1 MFSREIIT
9 DIFSIPVAPI
19 FVQSAPDTDLF
30 TVPLNLSTLMLE
42 HKIEGRPLPTVQW
55 FKDGVPLSVMPK
67 LFKLETTNSLVD
79 QYKYRV
85 TSKLLFV
92 GEYNK

>member
-1 MFSREIIT
+1 
-9 DIFSIPVAPI
+9 
-19 FVQSAPDTDLF
+19 
-30 TVPLNLSTLMLE
+30 MLE

-92 GEYNK
+92 GEYNKIKSTVCFVGFALLALSQQQGWASAELP